1 LGGRQERKSLLMNKR
16 TAIIFYVLSAYVVV
30 QFIWWGF
37 HLIQL
42 TSEIREENARIGQRI
57 VMIMGEGAVFLLL
70 LVIGIWQ
77 IRRSIIKEL
86 KLTERQ
92 KNFLLSVTHELKTP
106 LAANK
111 LYLQTVLK
119 RDLNKDQVNELV
131 GKAVSENG
139 RLENMIDNILNASRI
154 ESNVLRL
161 NKEDLDLVKLM
172 QLVAERMGSIYPQA
186 RIVFDLP
193 ESKQITAD
201 RFMLETVLV
210 NLIEN
215 AVKYAGTSPEI
226 TLYLHENG
234 NQCEFG
240 VQDNGPG
247 VEIAYR
253 KEIFSK
259 FYRTGSEETRTQKG
273 SGLGL
278 YIVDQLIRLH
288 GGTIVCGEGKNGGAD
303 FKITL

>member
-1 LGGRQERKSLLMNKR
+1 MNRR

-154 ESNVLRL
+154 ESNLLRL
-161 NKEDLDLVKLM
+161 NKEELDLVKLM
-172 QLVAERMGSIYPQA
+172 QLVTERMGSIYPQA
-186 RIVFDLP
+186 IFTYNLP
-193 ESKQITAD
+193 EKKIITAD

-215 AVKYAGTSPEI
+215 AVKYAGPNPKI
-226 TLYLHENG
+226 NLYLREIGSH
-234 NQCEFG
+234 CEFS
-240 VQDNGPG
+240 VQDSGPG
-247 VEIAYR
+247 VEEQYR

-259 FYRTGSEETRTQKG
+259 FYRTGNEETRTQKG

-288 GGTIVCGEGKNGGAD
+288 GGNIVCSESKDGGAD